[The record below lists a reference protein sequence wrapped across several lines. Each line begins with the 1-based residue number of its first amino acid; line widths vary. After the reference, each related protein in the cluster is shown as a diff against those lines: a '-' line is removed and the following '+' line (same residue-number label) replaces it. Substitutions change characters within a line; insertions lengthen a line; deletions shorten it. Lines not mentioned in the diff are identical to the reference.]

1 MSDPLLQIVLTF
13 VASALT
19 VLLVQRVQAQAEYK
33 RAEAEHDRA
42 EADIGSVSIG
52 TALQLLDRVKK
63 ENLDLSARAASL
75 EGLANDLSRE
85 VKKLRE
91 DLAAVQDGAKR
102 LYYQVKGLSAAA
114 VPVYTPSG
122 VTGPLEKKAAE

>member
-1 MSDPLLQIVLTF
+1 MSDTFWQIVLTF
-13 VASALT
+13 AASALT

-33 RAEAEHDRA
+33 RAESEHDRA

-75 EGLANDLSRE
+75 EQLASDLNRE
-85 VKKLRE
+85 VRKLRD
-91 DLAAVQDGAKR
+91 DLTTVQEGARR
-102 LYYQVKGLSAAA
+102 LYYQVKGLSATAA
-114 VPVYTPSG
+114 PVYVPPG
-122 VTGPLEKKAAE
+122 VTGPLEKKASE